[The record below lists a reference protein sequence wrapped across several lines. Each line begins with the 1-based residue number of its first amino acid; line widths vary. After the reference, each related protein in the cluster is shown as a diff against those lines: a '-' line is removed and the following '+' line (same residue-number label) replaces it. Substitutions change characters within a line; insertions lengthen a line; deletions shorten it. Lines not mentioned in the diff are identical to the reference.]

1 MTGGN
6 LSGNRIQ
13 KIIRYD
19 LYDININYFQRFFV
33 ACNAENSAPALC
45 SVSKYSFIGIESVT
59 IPAPD

>member
-19 LYDININYFQRFFV
+19 LYDINYVQLFFA

-45 SVSKYSFIGIESVT
+45 SVSKYSFVGIESVT